1 MKKIKSFFVYLSIFL
16 IIVSCSDDDGG
27 SGGFSSAALVGTWD
41 LVAVNVS
48 SAVDV
53 NGDGSS
59 SKNLLDEED
68 CISGSIILR
77 DDTTYQFEL
86 SNFNLTPITNNQY
99 AVQCSGASRA
109 TGAWASDGME
119 IVFQGS
125 SLLGTLQ
132 LSNNTMIKVVASELP
147 GIATYVYERR

>member
-1 MKKIKSFFVYLSIFL
+1 MKNFKLFALYFSML
-16 IIVSCSDDDGG
+16 ILMISCSDDDGND
-27 SGGFSSAALVGTWD
+27 GGFSTASLVGTWD

-68 CISGSIILR
+68 CISGSIVLK

-99 AVQCSGASRA
+99 VVQCSGLSQA
-109 TGAWASDGME
+109 TGAWASDGVE

-147 GIATYVYERR
+147 GVATYVYERR